1 MNETNDKINQGTN
14 EEETKE
20 EETKE
25 EETKEEETKEEE
37 EETKKEEEETKKE
50 EEETKKEEEETKKE
64 EETKEEETKEEE
76 TKEEETKEEETKEEE
91 TKEEEEEEPKIIIL
105 NSGPNNTSHILT
117 DYMKGRT
124 KIYNLGSGPSFET
137 VEPTDDNFIICQN
150 HTILAQK
157 KCDLFVFG
165 DFAILQEPNLL
176 PLLSN
181 VKFLLVN
188 SPLHQWGP
196 PVPQYNEQFIINETK
211 KYFKGY
217 YIFHTTYNLNMHKHT
232 HPCCLL
238 SLNYYRQFVNTHAI
252 GFPQAHI
259 VSTCFILIHLLK
271 YQGRPNIKYSYGKPP
286 QELLTISDIKYQIH
300 YYGIL
305 GEKPGD
311 KGRPYSEIITK
322 LRDPTLL
329 ARGKQFIAN
338 HPSMNSGTAQMLS
351 FKTHILDIYRYF
363 SESIDFTLH

>member
-1 MNETNDKINQGTN
+1 MKETNDKINQGTKEEETKKE

-37 EETKKEEEETKKE
+37 NKEKE
-50 EEETKKEEEETKKE
+50 ANE

-76 TKEEETKEEETKEEE
+76 TK
-91 TKEEEEEEPKIIIL
+91 EEEEEPKIIIL

-165 DFAILQEPNLL
+165 DYAILQEPNLV

-196 PVPQYNEQFIINETK
+196 PIPHYNEQFIINETK

-238 SLNYYRQFVNTHAI
+238 NLNYYRQFVNTHAI

-259 VSTCFILIHLLK
+259 VSTCFILIHLLH

-286 QELLTISDIKYQIH
+286 KELLTISDIKYQIH

-322 LRDPTLL
+322 LRDPTIL

-338 HPSMNSGTAQMLS
+338 HPSMGSGTAQMLS